1 MHEIPEYNTYGF
13 DLFLADDEEFQTYC
27 DAKTTAKLKEE
38 LKNRKENKINEILEI
53 LNNNIK
59 ELRELGY
66 TIPYKD
72 NTTIDSLELNKVF
85 DKIGVFYE

>member
-1 MHEIPEYNTYGF
+1 MHEIPEYSFNFEFMLNGEDFNTYCKNRTTDELKK
-13 DLFLADDEEFQTYC
+13 DL
-27 DAKTTAKLKEE
+27 KLK
-38 LKNRKENKINEILEI
+38 KENKINEILEI

-72 NTTIDSLELNKVF
+72 NTTIDSLELNEAL
-85 DKIGVFYE
+85 DNIGVFYE

>member
-1 MHEIPEYNTYGF
+1 M
-13 DLFLADDEEFQTYC
+13 D
-27 DAKTTAKLKEE
+27 
-38 LKNRKENKINEILEI
+38 INEILEI

-72 NTTIDSLELNKVF
+72 NTTIDSLELNEAL
-85 DKIGVFYE
+85 DSIGVFYE